1 MPEDCGDV
9 GKQEAISQQPHIR
22 VVYGQTRFRLF
33 LAAKSPEKFI
43 PRFDHYP
50 RKNELTRQ

>member
-22 VVYGQTRFRLF
+22 VVYGPLLDKQDLSFF
-33 LAAKSPEKFI
+33 LWQKVL
-43 PRFDHYP
+43 
-50 RKNELTRQ
+50 KN